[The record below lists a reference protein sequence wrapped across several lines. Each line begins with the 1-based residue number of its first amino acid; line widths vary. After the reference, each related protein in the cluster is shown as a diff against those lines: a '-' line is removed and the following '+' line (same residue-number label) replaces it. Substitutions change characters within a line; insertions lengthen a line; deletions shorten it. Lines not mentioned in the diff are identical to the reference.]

1 MHHDYR
7 GGSQRTAI
15 ISPRADHEAL
25 QRALLPQKEGRFLLY
40 SVAMWHFGYSHLHRC
55 CVCACVCV
63 CMCFLFLSGALEW
76 HFILF
81 AFCSAVNSN
90 VNGLARNP
98 LSDEWEGGRNLG
110 ITSGRAR
117 AMNWGFFGGQRPR
130 QLFPP
135 LSAGVGLDLPSLG
148 TPLLFSGPQQ
158 DTVFLPFFFLRPS
171 VAAPLHCL
179 VQVNE

>member
-7 GGSQRTAI
+7 GGHHLSQSR
-15 ISPRADHEAL
+15 PRGSAASTVAPKRSVPPLFSCHVAFRL
-25 QRALLPQKEGRFLLY
+25 FPSALLL
-40 SVAMWHFGYSHLHRC
+40 
-55 CVCACVCV
+55 CVRACVCV
-63 CMCFLFLSGALEW
+63 FFLFGALEW

-98 LSDEWEGGRNLG
+98 LSEEWEGGRNLG

-117 AMNWGFFGGQRPR
+117 GMNWGFSGGSSRSSCSPHSAQESARTC
-130 QLFPP
+130 P
-135 LSAGVGLDLPSLG
+135 LLALPSFSLALSRIQYSFLSSFCD
-148 TPLLFSGPQQ
+148 LLSQH
-158 DTVFLPFFFLRPS
+158 LCIASSSR
-171 VAAPLHCL
+171 CL

>member
-1 MHHDYR
+1 MIIEA
-7 GGSQRTAI
+7 AI
-15 ISPRADHEAL
+15 ISPRADREAV

-40 SVAMWHFGYSHLHRC
+40 SVAMWHFGYSHLHC
-55 CVCACVCV
+55 CCACVCF
-63 CMCFLFLSGALEW
+63 FLFGALEW

-98 LSDEWEGGRNLG
+98 LSEEWEGGRNLG

-117 AMNWGFFGGQRPR
+117 GMNWGFSGGSSRSSCS
-130 QLFPP
+130 PP
-135 LSAGVGLDLPSLG
+135 LSAGVGPDLPSLG

-171 VAAPLHCL
+171 VAAPLHRL
-179 VQVNE
+179 VQPLPRSG